1 MRNIKKFTGKE
12 NHFVTLAEI
21 NEFTRNYRKTFGDHA
36 LPGGFFDKNTVC
48 SLIEQKDA
56 VGMRYYYGHDAA
68 GQSVL
73 ILTGATAGHQ
83 DLLDEE
89 KVFVSTLN
97 PAMSAEGVYRG
108 EDADHQIALQT
119 AAQLTAN
126 YRAKKSSDQPKGGF
140 FGREAIHAILN
151 QENCI
156 GLRFYFG
163 ANENEK
169 RVLCLMGVDIVGKDM
184 FNGVLAEKSAWCPP
198 FCGDFNPLNSNRFQ
212 RAGANELPS
221 TASAI
226 PNVLEP
232 EAN

>member
-12 NHFVTLAEI
+12 NHLVTLAEV
-21 NEFTRNYRKTFGDHA
+21 NEFTQKYREEFGSEA
-36 LPGGFFDKNTVC
+36 VPGGFFDKNAVR

-56 VGMRYYYGHDAA
+56 VGMRYYYGSDETQ
-68 GQSVL
+68 QSML
-73 ILTGATAGHQ
+73 ILTGTTADRE

-89 KVFVSTLN
+89 KIVVSTLN
-97 PAMSAEGVYRG
+97 PAMSAGGVYCG
-108 EDADHQIALQT
+108 EDADHQIALQA

-140 FGREAIHAILN
+140 FGKDAIHAILS
-151 QENCI
+151 QGNCI

-163 ANENEK
+163 ANQSGK
-169 RVLCLMGVDIVGKDM
+169 RVLCLMGVDNAGKDM
-184 FNGVLAEKSAWCPP
+184 LNGVLAEMSAWCPP
-198 FCGDFNPLNSNRFQ
+198 FCGDFNLLNSNRFQ
-212 RAGANELPS
+212 RVDANELPS

-226 PNVLEP
+226 PNVLKP

>member
-21 NEFTRNYRKTFGDHA
+21 NEFIRNYRKTFGDNVA
-36 LPGGFFDKNTVC
+36 PGGFFDKNAVR
-48 SLIEQKDA
+48 SLIGQKHA
-56 VGMRYYYGHDAA
+56 VGMRYYYGYDND
-68 GQSVL
+68 GQLVL
-73 ILTGATAGHQ
+73 ILTGTTADRQ
-83 DLLDEE
+83 DLLDGEQ
-89 KVFVSTLN
+89 VFVSTLN

-108 EDADHQIALQT
+108 ETADHQIALQA
-119 AAQLTAN
+119 AAQLTAE

-140 FGREAIHAILN
+140 FGKDAVHAILN

-163 ANENEK
+163 ANENGK
-169 RVLCLMGVDIVGKDM
+169 RVLCLMGVDVVGKDM
-184 FNGVLAEKSAWCPP
+184 LNGILAEMSAWCPP
-198 FCGDFNPLNSNRFQ
+198 LCGDFNLLNSDRFQ
-212 RAGANELPS
+212 REDTRSAAS

-226 PNVLEP
+226 SNLLES